1 MEYFSN
7 TIKWLLIIVILSILG
22 LNIFNYLAKVT
33 DLAARVTG
41 GVAKDVTSAA
51 LAGTEQTVKVASV
64 GTKAGVD
71 VATGVITG
79 GIQDLEKVL
88 DVTVEKKGSQSR
100 YTPDESGSDVQMPK
114 KSGYCFIGEES
125 GYRSCVRVG
134 KRDTCMSGEIFPTM
148 DVCINPSLRA

>member
-22 LNIFNYLAKVT
+22 LNIFNYLATAT
-33 DLAARVTG
+33 DVAAKVTG
-41 GVAKDVTSAA
+41 GVAKEVTSAA
-51 LAGTEQTVKVASV
+51 LSGTEQTVNVASV

-71 VATGVITG
+71 VATGAITG
-79 GIQDLEKVL
+79 GIQELEKAL
-88 DVTVEKKGSQSR
+88 DISVEEKGKQQ
-100 YTPDESGSDVQMPK
+100 YTPDDSDSGVQMPK
-114 KSGYCFIGEES
+114 KSGYCYIGEES

-148 DVCINPSLRA
+148 DVCINPNLRV

>member
-22 LNIFNYLAKVT
+22 LNVFNYLASAT
-33 DLAARVTG
+33 DFAARVTG
-41 GVAKDVTSAA
+41 GVTKDVAGAA
-51 LAGTEQTVKVASV
+51 LAGTEKTVQVASV

-71 VATGVITG
+71 VATGAITG
-79 GIQDLEKVL
+79 GIHELEKAL
-88 DVTVEKKGSQSR
+88 DISVEEKGK
-100 YTPDESGSDVQMPK
+100 YTGYGPDNTDSDVQTPK

-148 DVCINPSLRA
+148 DVCINPNLRA